1 MNTYLVE
8 LWSQGKLFRTE
19 VKANSIEDAED
30 IVAKHIAFEYQI
42 VNVQKK

>member
-8 LWSQGKLFRTE
+8 LWSHGKLFRTE

-30 IVAKHIAFEYQI
+30 VVAKNITFEYQI
-42 VNVQKK
+42 VNVLKR